1 MQFRV
6 TLAQTLPAQPPNAA
20 YVTYYYRDGTSN
32 WWNVQFVGPDTNTAV
47 IIVDCAANLLN
58 RQNVLSSTLDVHY
71 AHPPHQM
78 NIPITSV
85 QPPLA
90 AHSGAV
96 ATMTGDA
103 AMATPYSV
111 TITMNQTTVN
121 ALSTGGFYLYGFKA
135 VKTTSV
141 GAPVVWFETAAFGL
155 NTVVSWSENYQA
167 YTSNSQVIAGGQ
179 VVATNSYPINL
190 GQTLQIT
197 TPAGTG
203 SVNTQSG
210 TPQAIDIANQ
220 TTTQFTCGIS
230 QSNPV
235 GAVTPMCA
243 FTLYGNFTD
252 VIAPIEK
259 VLLMFSTLPI
269 NTGTVVEQSYSPALL
284 IDLTAE
290 NSRTVA
296 FDINQGWNWG
306 GGSWAQAY
314 AANTDLVPLLIET
327 STSLARSYLA
337 ELSVVA
343 KQQDQATPARPGLG
357 TISQPVPASTALAA
371 KPNGNG
377 HGVALH
383 S

>member
-32 WWNVQFVGPDTNTAV
+32 WWNIQFVGPDTNTAV
-47 IIVDCAANLLN
+47 VIVDCAANLLN

-71 AHPPHQM
+71 AQPSHQM

-167 YTSNSQVIAGGQ
+167 YTSNSQVIAGGR

-296 FDINQGWNWG
+296 FDINQGWSWG

-314 AANTDLVPLLIET
+314 AANTDLVPLLIES
-327 STSLARSYLA
+327 STSLARS
-337 ELSVVA
+337 
-343 KQQDQATPARPGLG
+343 
-357 TISQPVPASTALAA
+357 
-371 KPNGNG
+371 
-377 HGVALH
+377 
-383 S
+383 

>member
-1 MQFRV
+1 MHYRI

-20 YVTYYYRDGTSN
+20 YVTYHYRDGTTN
-32 WWNVQFVGPDTNTAV
+32 WWHIDFVGPDTNTAV
-47 IIVDCAANLLN
+47 VIVDCAANLLN
-58 RQNVLSSTLDVHY
+58 RHNVLSSTLDVHY

-78 NIPITSV
+78 NIPISSV

-90 AHSGAV
+90 QSSTLP
-96 ATMTGDA
+96 ATTGDA
-103 AMATPYSV
+103 AMATPYAI

-135 VKTTSV
+135 VKTTAV

-155 NTVVSWSENYQA
+155 TTQLSWSESYQA
-167 YTSNSQVIAGGQ
+167 YTSTSQVVAGGEI
-179 VVATNSYPINL
+179 VATNSYPIGL
-190 GQTLQIT
+190 GQTLQVQ

-203 SVNTQSG
+203 TVNTQSG
-210 TPQAIDIANQ
+210 TAHAIDIANQ
-220 TTTQFTCGIS
+220 TTTQFTSGIS
-230 QSNPV
+230 QSNPQ

-284 IDLTAE
+284 IDLTSE
-290 NSRTVA
+290 NSRAVA
-296 FDINQGWNWG
+296 FDINLGWSWG

-314 AANTDLVPLLIET
+314 AANTDLVPLLIE
-327 STSLARSYLA
+327 SSPSLARSYLA
-337 ELSVVA
+337 GLSAEA
-343 KQQDQATPARPGLG
+343 KQRDHQERVHHEMVARMPPAP
-357 TISQPVPASTALAA
+357 SAA
-371 KPNGNG
+371 VMSPPKANGNG
-377 HGVALH
+377 HGVQLD

>member
-1 MQFRV
+1 MRYRI
-6 TLAQTLPAQPPNAA
+6 TLAQNLPAQPPNAA
-20 YVTYYYRDGTSN
+20 YVTYHYRDGTSN
-32 WWNVQFVGPDTNTAV
+32 WWHIQFVGPDTNRAV
-47 IIVDCAANLLN
+47 VVVDCAGNLLN

-78 NIPITSV
+78 DIPITSV

-90 AHSGAV
+90 ADAHP
-96 ATMTGDA
+96 TTLTGDA
-103 AMATPYSV
+103 PMATPYSV

-141 GAPVVWFETAAFGL
+141 GAPVVWFETGAFGL
-155 NTVVSWSENYQA
+155 NTAISWSENYQA

-179 VVATNSYPINL
+179 VVATNSYPIGL

-203 SVNTQSG
+203 MVNTQSG

-284 IDLTAE
+284 IDLTSE

-296 FDINQGWNWG
+296 FDINQGWSWG
-306 GGSWAQAY
+306 GGSWAQGY
-314 AANTDLVPLLIET
+314 AANTDLVPLLIEN
-327 STSLARSYLA
+327 SVSLARSYLA
-337 ELSVVA
+337 ELSAEA
-343 KQQDQATPARPGLG
+343 KQQGRIGSAAADTDTAAR
-357 TISQPVPASTALAA
+357 TETAVASSAMAP
-371 KPNGNG
+371 KVNGNG
-377 HGVALH
+377 AGLH

>member
-1 MQFRV
+1 MHYRI

-20 YVTYYYRDGTSN
+20 YVTYHYRDGTSN
-32 WWNVQFVGPDTNTAV
+32 WWHVQFVGRDTDTAV
-47 IIVDCAANLLN
+47 VIVDCAANLLN

-71 AHPPHQM
+71 AHSPHQM
-78 NIPITSV
+78 NIPISSV
-85 QPPLA
+85 QPPLTA
-90 AHSGAV
+90 NSRDIAKL
-96 ATMTGDA
+96 TGDA
-103 AMATPYSV
+103 PMATPYSV
-111 TITMNQTTVN
+111 TITMNQTTVD
-121 ALSTGGFYLYGFKA
+121 ALTNGGFYLYGFKA
-135 VKTTSV
+135 VKTTSA

-155 NTVVSWSENYQA
+155 STLVSWSESYQA
-167 YTSNSQVIAGGQ
+167 YTSNNQVIAGGQ
-179 VVATNSYPINL
+179 VVATNSYPIGL

-230 QSNPV
+230 QSNPLGV
-235 GAVTPMCA
+235 ITPMCA

-296 FDINQGWNWG
+296 FDINKGWSWG
-306 GGSWAQAY
+306 GGSWAQGY
-314 AANTDLVPLLIET
+314 AANTDLVPLLIEN
-327 STSLARSYLA
+327 STALARSYLA
-337 ELSVVA
+337 ELSAEA
-343 KQQDQATPARPGLG
+343 KQQGSAGSVRTDMPALM
-357 TISQPVPASTALAA
+357 QPAPPAAAA